1 MKTEDLVFAHL
12 VRAAGEEDDNDKDEI
27 ASGDDLVEDAD
38 ITPTAHSRPTTT
50 HNIVDD
56 SDGNDDGD
64 DGRVTAEQSGR
75 VDTLRTAEINIER
88 DRRDT
93 LTSPISAL
101 LAESMTDVSDGRSP
115 RDPAAPQPEG
125 RDLTRRLG
133 DSDRQRTGRDASAG
147 YAVEVSNDPNAQHR
161 VRAARLLDQAR
172 ALMESGALLGAVV
185 AAEQALDEVER
196 AVPPGIAEV
205 IEPARP
211 LLAKVFATYVGP
223 LEEVPVLGRR
233 IESLSPHLLD
243 ERRRGIIALVDGKRS
258 LGQILDAAHLVGT
271 DGLRVLATLMRENIL
286 RVV

>member
-1 MKTEDLVFAHL
+1 MKKTEELVFAHL
-12 VRAAGEEDDNDKDEI
+12 VRAVGQDDEDDAI
-27 ASGDDLVEDAD
+27 APGEDLVEDPED
-38 ITPTAHSRPTTT
+38 NTPNAHSRPTTT
-50 HNIVDD
+50 HAVVEDE
-56 SDGNDDGD
+56 D
-64 DGRVTAEQSGR
+64 DGRVTAEHSGR
-75 VDTLRTAEINIER
+75 VDTLRTAEIDVQR

-101 LAESMTDVSDGRSP
+101 LAESMADVGDGRVA

-196 AVPPGIAEV
+196 SVPPGIAEV

-233 IESLSPHLLD
+233 LETVPPYLLD
-243 ERRRGIIALVDGKRS
+243 ERRRAVIALVDGQRS
-258 LGQILDAAHLVGT
+258 LGQILDAARLVGT
-271 DGLRVLATLMRENIL
+271 DGLRVLATLMRENIM